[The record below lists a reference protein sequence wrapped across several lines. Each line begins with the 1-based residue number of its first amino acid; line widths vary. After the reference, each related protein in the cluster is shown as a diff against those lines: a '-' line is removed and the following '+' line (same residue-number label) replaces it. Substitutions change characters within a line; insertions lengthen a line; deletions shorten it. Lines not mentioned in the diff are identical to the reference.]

1 MDLKTFCFILFLVSN
16 FFRLELLETKTKFEI
31 TMVTLRSRP
40 SADEKITM
48 KFCSKRWNEK
58 EVIETKKS
66 NSWQKNE

>member
-1 MDLKTFCFILFLVSN
+1 
-16 FFRLELLETKTKFEI
+16 
-31 TMVTLRSRP
+31 MVTLRPRP
-40 SADEKITM
+40 SADENITM